1 MDDPRTMSSLD
12 WGKRTLGVLL
22 AVSIATNLIFVARIY
37 LPGWREAWRLAH
49 IPAPVQM
56 AGDHLR
62 GDPASGVT
70 VIEFSDYQCPYCA
83 RLNVELGA
91 LADQHRLLW
100 IYRHTTSN
108 TGHPQAEPAA
118 EAAECAGEQGRFW
131 EYSDALFSNQPR
143 LGDALYA
150 DIAATL
156 RLDTARFTS
165 CLKSGKYRAAI
176 SRDTGEAGQ
185 LDVQGTPT
193 WYVNG
198 RRMVGAVDAT
208 QLQAIV
214 AAARPGARSQGT

>member
-1 MDDPRTMSSLD
+1 MNSLD
-12 WGKRTLGVLL
+12 WGKRTLGALL
-22 AVSIATNLIFVARIY
+22 AVSILTNLIFVARFY

-49 IPAPVQM
+49 MPAPVPRT
-56 AGDHLR
+56 GDHVR

-70 VIEFSDYQCPYCA
+70 VIEFSDFQCPYCA

-100 IYRHTTSN
+100 VYRHTTGN

-131 EYSDALFSNQPR
+131 EYSDALFSNQPH
-143 LGDALYA
+143 LDEALYA

-156 RLDTARFTS
+156 RLDTTRFDA
-165 CLKSGKYRAAI
+165 CLKSRKYQQTLLHETA
-176 SRDTGEAGQ
+176 EAGE

-198 RRMVGAVDAT
+198 RRLVGAVDEA
-208 QLQAIV
+208 QLRTIV
-214 AAARPGARSQGT
+214 AGAKPSGAPGT